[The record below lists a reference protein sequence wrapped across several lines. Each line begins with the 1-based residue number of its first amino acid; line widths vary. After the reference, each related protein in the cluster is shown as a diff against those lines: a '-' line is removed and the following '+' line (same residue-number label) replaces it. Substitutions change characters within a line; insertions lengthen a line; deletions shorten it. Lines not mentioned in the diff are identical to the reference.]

1 LLENPKFWRMVI
13 EKLTNAGQTG
23 RFAQRIRVLDL
34 LKAVPSLD
42 VAA

>member
-1 LLENPKFWRMVI
+1 VI
-13 EKLTNAGQTG
+13 EKLTKPGQAA

-34 LKAVPSLD
+34 LNAFSSLA